1 MGFICPMTKTKLK
14 DTKVG
19 SWLRQKA
26 PDILDK
32 VGDFIPNSGVLGV
45 IKNLIDSEPDITH
58 EQKME
63 IEKLLMA
70 QETAKEQELTKRWT
84 SDNQSDSW
92 LAKHTRPLIVL
103 SLVSALFLFIILD
116 SLDIAFNV
124 REAWVSLYEVLILT
138 AVGGY
143 FALRSVFDKKQNK

>member
-1 MGFICPMTKTKLK
+1 MTKTKLK
-14 DTKVG
+14 HTKVG
-19 SWLRQKA
+19 SWLREKA

-45 IKNLIDSEPDITH
+45 VKNLIDSEPDITH

-63 IEKLLMA
+63 IEKLL
-70 QETAKEQELTKRWT
+70 QSERISKDEQLTKRWE

-103 SLVSALFLFIILD
+103 SLVAALFIFIILD
-116 SLDIAFNV
+116 SLEIAFNV
-124 REAWVSLYEVLILT
+124 RESWVSLYEVLILT

-143 FALRSVFDKKQNK
+143 FTLRSVFDKKHNK

>member
-1 MGFICPMTKTKLK
+1 MTKTKLK

-19 SWLRQKA
+19 SWLREKA

-45 IKNLIDSEPDITH
+45 VKNLNDSEPDITH

-63 IEKLLMA
+63 IEKLL
-70 QETAKEQELTKRWT
+70 QSERISKDEQLTKRWE

-103 SLVSALFLFIILD
+103 SLVSALFIFIILD
-116 SLDIAFNV
+116 SLEIAFNV
-124 REAWVSLYEVLILT
+124 RESWVSLYEVLILT
-138 AVGGY
+138 AVVGY
-143 FALRSVFDKKQNK
+143 FTLRSVFDKKQNK

>member
-1 MGFICPMTKTKLK
+1 MTKTKLK

-19 SWLRQKA
+19 SWLREKA

-45 IKNLIDSEPDITH
+45 VKNLIDSEPDITH

-63 IEKLLMA
+63 IEKLL
-70 QETAKEQELTKRWT
+70 QSERVSKDEQLTKRWE

-103 SLVSALFLFIILD
+103 SLVSALFIFIILD
-116 SLDIAFNV
+116 SLEIAFNV
-124 REAWVSLYEVLILT
+124 RESWVSLYEVLILT

-143 FALRSVFDKKQNK
+143 FTLRSVFDKKQNK

>member
-1 MGFICPMTKTKLK
+1 MTKTKLK

-45 IKNLIDSEPDITH
+45 LKNLIDSEPDITH

-124 REAWVSLYEVLILT
+124 REAWVSLSEVLILT
-138 AVGGY
+138 AVGG
-143 FALRSVFDKKQNK
+143 